1 MNKMNGSRANDHSYE
16 TCQPCRPPKRHV
28 GCRETC
34 EGWKWR
40 EEQKQLRYAETLTA
54 VRAIPDHE
62 ATKKGR
68 NEALR
73 RQKNGRN
80 PVNR

>member
-1 MNKMNGSRANDHSYE
+1 MRYE
-16 TCQPCRPPKRHV
+16 PSDECHACRPPKRYPGCHAVCPV
-28 GCRETC
+28 GIELARLNAE
-34 EGWKWR
+34 
-40 EEQKQLRYAETLTA
+40 RYAETLTA

-80 PVNR
+80 PANR